1 MWVMDYFKRTY
12 SYEIQY
18 PELPCLQVHAN
29 KPNGGMQNMRW
40 QTEQST
46 NNKLTETKPTEDK
59 ARSNMSKDDG
69 PGRYLNSDL
78 VHA

>member
-40 QTEQST
+40 QTERST
-46 NNKLTETKPTEDK
+46 NNNYGDWLVSNPQKIKPEVLCLK
-59 ARSNMSKDDG
+59 MMVLAG
-69 PGRYLNSDL
+69 I
-78 VHA
+78 